1 MARIVVAGATGT
13 IGRALTGTLIERGD
27 EVIALSRNPGA
38 TIDGASVLHW
48 PDPKGTPPP
57 AAALSGAAALVNLL
71 GEPIAQRWSEA
82 VKRELRDSRVLGT
95 RSLVEGLRALP
106 EQQRPKTFVSQSAT
120 GYYGARGDEALD
132 ESSPPGS
139 DFLAGV
145 VLDWE
150 AEAAVAAP
158 LARVVVA
165 RTGVVLSAG
174 SGALA
179 QMLGPFRLGLG
190 GPVAGGRQYVPWIH
204 ISDEVGG
211 LLAALDDESLR
222 GAVNLTA
229 PNPVTNHDLSKAL
242 GRVLGRPAVLPVP
255 KFVLQVGFGEMS
267 TVVTTG
273 HRAIPARLLDAGY
286 RFRQP
291 ELEPALRELLDR

>member
-1 MARIVVAGATGT
+1 MTRIVIAGATGT
-13 IGRALTGTLIERGD
+13 IGRALSSALTERGD
-27 EVIALSRNPGA
+27 QVIALSRNPGA
-38 TIDGASVLHW
+38 TLADATVLHW
-48 PDPKGTPPP
+48 ADPKRTPPP
-57 AAALSGAAALVNLL
+57 AEALSGADALVNLV
-71 GEPIAQRWSEA
+71 GEPIAQRWSET

-106 EQQRPKTFVSQSAT
+106 EELRPKTFVSQSAT
-120 GYYGARGDEALD
+120 GYYGVRGDEALD
-132 ESSPPGS
+132 EGSPPGS

-145 VLDWE
+145 VREWE
-150 AEAAVAAP
+150 AEAAAAVP
-158 LARVVVA
+158 LARVVVT
-165 RTGVVLSAG
+165 RTGVVLSAD

-179 QMLGPFRLGLG
+179 QMLGPFRLGIG
-190 GPVAGGRQYVPWIH
+190 GPVAGGRQYVSWIH
-204 ISDEVGG
+204 TDDEVGG

-222 GAVNLTA
+222 GPVNLVA

-255 KFVLQVGFGEMS
+255 KLALQLAYGEMS

-273 HRAIPARLLDAGY
+273 HRVIPARLLEAGY

-291 ELEPALRELLDR
+291 ELEPALRELLDK